1 MLRLL
6 VLLLLLVNGLYFAWT
21 QNLLRPLGWGPT
33 EQSEP
38 QRVAQQIHP
47 EAVRLLTPAEVAKVE
62 SQAQADLAPK
72 ECLQAGPFDETES
85 AVLRRALESALPAGS
100 WQLDTVRIPERWII
114 YMGKYPNAES
124 LAKKRAE
131 LSGLNLTLEALQ
143 NPALEMGLSLGSFD
157 TQAAANLQLQR
168 LSQRGIRT
176 ARVVLERAEVRSTQ
190 LKVPAVSESGKARL
204 QDLKSALAG
213 KALSPCRQ

>member
-47 EAVRLLTPAEVAKVE
+47 DAVRLLTPVEIAKVE

-72 ECLQAGPFDETES
+72 ECLQAGPFDEAES

-157 TQAAANLQLQR
+157 NQAAANQQLQR
-168 LSQRGIRT
+168 LGQRGIRT
-176 ARVVLERAEVRSTQ
+176 ARVVLERAEVRNTQ

>member
-47 EAVRLLTPAEVAKVE
+47 EAVRLLTPVEIAKVE
-62 SQAQADLAPK
+62 TQAQADLAPK